1 MPELPE
7 VEVVRCF
14 LESHVVGK
22 KILKV
27 STVNE
32 KLRYKIPS
40 NLNLSL
46 QNMIIAKILRR
57 GKYLILLFN
66 DSKFSL
72 LIHLGMTGY
81 FRLIDQFKEKKHDHL
96 IFFLDTK
103 VLIFNDIRKFGFI
116 KIYYER
122 EVFDSSHLI
131 NMGVEPLSKS
141 FNLKYFNSF
150 RKRTVDLKGLLMNQS
165 FIAGLGNIYC
175 SEILYDARVSP
186 LRKTNSLNTTEIV
199 NIIKS
204 TKKILKKSISF
215 GGTTIKNFIVSEEKI
230 GYFKN
235 KLKVYSRDKKN
246 CLRCFKGIII
256 KKIKQS
262 GRSTFFCEKCQR

>member
-1 MPELPE
+1 
-7 VEVVRCF
+7 
-14 LESHVVGK
+14 
-22 KILKV
+22 
-27 STVNE
+27 
-32 KLRYKIPS
+32 
-40 NLNLSL
+40 
-46 QNMIIAKILRR
+46 
-57 GKYLILLFN
+57 
-66 DSKFSL
+66 
-72 LIHLGMTGY
+72 
-81 FRLIDQFKEKKHDHL
+81 
-96 IFFLDTK
+96 
-103 VLIFNDIRKFGFI
+103 
-116 KIYYER
+116 
-122 EVFDSSHLI
+122 
-131 NMGVEPLSKS
+131 MGVEPLSKS

-186 LRKTNSLNTTEIV
+186 LRKTNSLNNSEIL

>member
-14 LESHVVGK
+14 LESHIVGK
-22 KILKV
+22 KIQKI
-27 STVNE
+27 SIVNE

-46 QNMIIAKILRR
+46 QNLIITKILRR
-57 GKYLILLFN
+57 GKYLILLFK
-66 DSKFSL
+66 DSKINL

-81 FRLIDQFKEKKHDHL
+81 FRLNKEFNEKKHDH
-96 IFFLDTK
+96 IVFFLEK
-103 VLIFNDIRKFGFI
+103 KFLIFNDIRKFGFV
-116 KIYYER
+116 KI
-122 EVFDSSHLI
+122 FCDSEIFSSFHLR
-131 NMGVEPLSKS
+131 NMGVEPLGEN
-141 FNLKYFNSF
+141 FNLKYFNYF
-150 RKRTVDLKGLLMNQS
+150 RKRTVDLKSLLMNQS

-186 LRKTNSLNTTEIV
+186 LRKINSLNNSEIV

-230 GYFKN
+230 GYFKS

-246 CLRCFKGIII
+246 CLRCLKGIVI
-256 KKIKQS
+256 KKIKQK
-262 GRSTFFCEKCQR
+262 GRSTFFCENCQK

>member
-14 LESHVVGK
+14 LESHIVGK
-22 KILKV
+22 KILKT
-27 STVNE
+27 SIVNE
-32 KLRYKIPS
+32 KLRYRIPS

-46 QNMIIAKILRR
+46 QNLIIAKILRR
-57 GKYLILLFN
+57 GKYLILLFKN
-66 DSKFSL
+66 SKFSL

-81 FRLIDQFKEKKHDHL
+81 FRLNDQFIEKKHDHL
-96 IFFLDTK
+96 IFFLNTK

-141 FNLKYFNSF
+141 FNLEYFNSF
-150 RKRTVDLKGLLMNQS
+150 RKRTIDLKGLLMNQS

-186 LRKTNSLNTTEIV
+186 LRKTNSLNNSEIV

-235 KLKVYSRDKKN
+235 KLKVYSREKKN

-262 GRSTFFCEKCQR
+262 GRSTFFCENCQK

>member
-14 LESHVVGK
+14 LESHIVGK

-46 QNMIIAKILRR
+46 QNLIIAKILRR
-57 GKYLILLFN
+57 GKYLILLFKG
-66 DSKFSL
+66 SKSSL

-81 FRLIDQFKEKKHDHL
+81 FRLSDQMNEKKHDHV
-96 IFFLDTK
+96 IFFFDTK
-103 VLIFNDIRKFGFI
+103 FLIFNDIRKFGFI
-116 KIYYER
+116 KIYNES
-122 EVFDSSHLI
+122 EIFSSSHLI
-131 NMGVEPLSKS
+131 NMGVEPLSNS
-141 FNLKYFNSF
+141 FNLNYFNSF
-150 RKRTVDLKGLLMNQS
+150 KKRTVDLKSLLMNQS
-165 FIAGLGNIYC
+165 FLAGLGNIYC
-175 SEILYDARVSP
+175 SEILYDARISP
-186 LRKTNSLNTTEIV
+186 LRKTNSLKNLEIAK
-199 NIIKS
+199 IIKS
-204 TKKILKKSISF
+204 TKKILKRSISC

-235 KLKVYSRDKKN
+235 KLKVYSRDKKK
-246 CLRCFKGIII
+246 CLRCFKGVTI
-256 KKIKQS
+256 KKIKQC
-262 GRSTFFCEKCQR
+262 GRSTFFCEKCQK